1 MTLER
6 LTSGV
11 DGRRQKGLPV
21 AADKPILVVRATRSQ
36 QRSHRRLDDTPRSPE
51 MQWSGRYRSCGLVAF
66 MKDKYMNGSQ
76 AGRRVE
82 KPPSSTMPLVGAT
95 VTTVATVAAL
105 PPDVL
110 RLVDV
115 LARIELRR
123 QARLRTE
130 RLREAS

>member
-6 LTSGV
+6 LTSYV

-21 AADKPILVVRATRSQ
+21 AADKPLLVVRATRLQHRSQ
-36 QRSHRRLDDTPRSPE
+36 RRLDDTSCSPE

-66 MKDKYMNGSQ
+66 MKDDSMNGSQ
-76 AGRRVE
+76 AGRGVE
-82 KPPSSTMPLVGAT
+82 KPPSPTTPLAVA
-95 VTTVATVAAL
+95 TVATVAAL
-105 PPDVL
+105 PPDVA

-123 QARLRTE
+123 QARLRAE